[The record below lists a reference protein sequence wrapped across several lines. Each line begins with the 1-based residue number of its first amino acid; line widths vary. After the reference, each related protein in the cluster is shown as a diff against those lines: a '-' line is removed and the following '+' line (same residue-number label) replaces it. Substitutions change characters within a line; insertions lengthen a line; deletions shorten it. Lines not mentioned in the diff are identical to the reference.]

1 MWLFALIVLVICMES
16 GRAGVWVA
24 LIAGVVFLLSLISTG
39 SGMVWPWPSKE
50 KPDAWV
56 DPDAEPSWKY
66 LIHARTLAEQ
76 WVLGRWG
83 TKQAAT
89 LAGWSGL
96 GLAFLSL
103 LAFLTFEAEALFPE
117 STWPRTV
124 ADWLL
129 WLLLAV
135 SFLLF
140 LFSVFQLPQ
149 ATKVPVK
156 SAQEVIQEDLHGE
169 IVLLG
174 EWRTLCGNTP
184 LPFSFWR
191 YLRLLLP
198 AAGWAYHHFYPDGQP
213 AALAAIVG
221 LAMAYFAWVMVDASF
236 DLLAAV
242 HGVKVCPCRSPYL
255 ARLVWEAQFL
265 SQRHKPFWV
274 KVLSAIGI

>member
-1 MWLFALIVLVICMES
+1 MWVLALVFLAICVES
-16 GRAGVWVA
+16 GKAGLWVVQ
-24 LIAGVVFLLSLISTG
+24 IAGIFFLLSLVSMG
-39 SGMVWPWPSKE
+39 AGMIWPWPSGE
-50 KPDAWV
+50 RPDAWA
-56 DPDAEPSWKY
+56 DPAAEPSWKY

-83 TKQAAT
+83 TKQAAA

-135 SFLLF
+135 GFLLF
-140 LFSVFQLPQ
+140 LFSVFRI
-149 ATKVPVK
+149 KVPNVK
-156 SAQEVIQEDLHGE
+156 SAQEVIREDLHGE
-169 IVLLG
+169 MVLLG
-174 EWRTLCGNTP
+174 EWRTFCESIP
-184 LPFSFWR
+184 LPFSLWR

-198 AAGWAYHHFYPDGQP
+198 AGGWAYHHFSHGGQP
-213 AALAAIVG
+213 AALTAVVG
-221 LAMAYFAWVMVDASF
+221 IAMAYFAWVMVDASF

-242 HGVKVCPCRSPYL
+242 HGVEICPCRSPYL
-255 ARLVWEAQFL
+255 ARVVWEAQFL
-265 SQRHKPFWV
+265 SQRHKPFWA